1 MLSFSLIR
9 SHLPPVG
16 IENANCNLDSLIVN
30 MKVVIL
36 AGGSGTRIT
45 EESAIKPKPMIDIGH
60 KPILWH
66 LMKIYATYGLTDFII
81 CCGYRGEIIKQ
92 YFANYFLNNAD
103 VTFDLQQNDMRI
115 HQQHAEPWRV
125 TLVDTGDKSM
135 TGGRV
140 KRIQSHVGNEPFCLT
155 YGDGVSDVN
164 IRDLIEFH
172 RQQKTFA
179 TLTAVQSPGR
189 FGVFQLDKDQN
200 SISSFAEKPTGDG
213 AWINGGFFV
222 LEPQIFDY
230 IEGDDTVWERGPMEH
245 LAHDGQL
252 SAFRH
257 QGFWQPM
264 DTLRDKMILEDL
276 WSRNEAPWK
285 IWDTPE
291 KQ

>member
-1 MLSFSLIR
+1 
-9 SHLPPVG
+9 
-16 IENANCNLDSLIVN
+16 

-36 AGGSGTRIT
+36 AGGFGTRIS
-45 EESAIKPKPMIDIGH
+45 EESTVKPKPMIDIGH

-66 LMKIYATYGLTDFII
+66 LMKIYSAYGLTDFII
-81 CCGYRGEIIKQ
+81 CCGYRGEVIKQ

-103 VTFDLQQNDMRI
+103 VTFDLQKNDMRI
-115 HQQHAEPWRV
+115 HQQHAEPWCV
-125 TLVDTGDKSM
+125 TLVNTGDKSM

-140 KRIQSHVGNEPFCLT
+140 KRIQAHVGDEQFCLT

-164 IRDLIEFH
+164 VRDLIEFH

-189 FGVFQLDKDQN
+189 FGVFQLDKDEN
-200 SISSFAEKPTGDG
+200 MISSFAEKPIGDG

-230 IEGDDTVWERGPMEH
+230 IDGDDTVWERGPMER
-245 LAHDGQL
+245 LARDGQL

-257 QGFWQPM
+257 YGFWLPM

-276 WSRNEAPWK
+276 WARNEAPWK
-285 IWDTPE
+285 VWDKPNRS
-291 KQ
+291 

>member
-1 MLSFSLIR
+1 
-9 SHLPPVG
+9 
-16 IENANCNLDSLIVN
+16 

-36 AGGSGTRIT
+36 AGGFGTRIS
-45 EESAIKPKPMIDIGH
+45 EESAVKPKPMIDIGH

-66 LMKIYATYGLTDFII
+66 LMKIYSTYGLNDFII

-103 VTFDLQQNDMRI
+103 VTFDMRKNDMHI
-115 HQQHAEPWRV
+115 HRQHAEPWRV
-125 TLVDTGDKSM
+125 TLVDTGDTSM

-140 KRIQSHVGNEPFCLT
+140 KRIQSHVGDETFCLT

-164 IRDLIEFH
+164 IKNLIEFH
-172 RQQKTFA
+172 RGQKTHA

-189 FGVFQLDKDQN
+189 FGVFQLDKDQTAV
-200 SISSFAEKPTGDG
+200 SSFAEKPSGDG

-222 LEPQIFDY
+222 LEPPIFDY
-230 IEGDDTVWERGPMEH
+230 IEGDATIWERGPMEH
-245 LAHDGQL
+245 LARDGQL

-257 QGFWQPM
+257 DGFWLPM

-276 WSRNEAPWK
+276 WARNKAPWK
-285 IWDTPE
+285 VWESPND
-291 KQ
+291 Q